1 MHEVLE
7 LSPYWSASHG
17 GIFHHVSGSSS
28 TSNILPVKCSN
39 VEYVDSCFFVT
50 QDCYILF
57 GPYHVLCVTRVCNNV
72 FVVVFPFF
80 YFAINSLPHKTSWVI
95 FWLIFLPSSSW
106 FFVVV
111 VVCFKTSTIIM
122 SIISVMIDH
131 IFLTVFSYE
140 INSRCYLYPD
150 ISEGYLFWNFLIS
163 DIWCLVIIFPASCT
177 CSFVMD
183 LLV

>member
-17 GIFHHVSGSSS
+17 GILHHVSGSSS

-95 FWLIFLPSSSW
+95 FGLFFCLLLLYFLLLLL
-106 FFVVV
+106 FVLKHPQLL
-111 VVCFKTSTIIM
+111 CPL
-122 SIISVMIDH
+122 SV
-131 IFLTVFSYE
+131 L
-140 INSRCYLYPD
+140 
-150 ISEGYLFWNFLIS
+150 
-163 DIWCLVIIFPASCT
+163 
-177 CSFVMD
+177 
-183 LLV
+183 